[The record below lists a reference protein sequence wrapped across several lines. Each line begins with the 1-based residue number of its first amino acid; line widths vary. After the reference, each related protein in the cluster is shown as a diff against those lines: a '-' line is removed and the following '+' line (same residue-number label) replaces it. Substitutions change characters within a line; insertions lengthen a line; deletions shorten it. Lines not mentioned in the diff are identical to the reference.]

1 MDTRD
6 ILLDYIRTEI
16 LKGRNV
22 DLSPDDNLLDT
33 GVLDSLGIL
42 QLVAFSDERLGIQ
55 IPDEDVVYENF
66 YSVNALADYLNRQHA

>member
-16 LKGRNV
+16 LKGRNN
-22 DLSPDDNLLDT
+22 SITADDNLLDS
-33 GVLDSLGIL
+33 GMLDSLGIL
-42 QLVAFSDERLGIQ
+42 QLVAFIDDRLGIQ

-66 YSVNALADYLNRQHA
+66 YSVNALAAYLEQY